1 MAAPGNTTRMPLR
14 ERLGRRLV
22 QLLIGL
28 TAYGVSVALLIE
40 AHLGLDP
47 WDVFHQGLSRRT
59 GISIGLMS
67 VLVSGVVLVL
77 WIPLRQRPGVGTV
90 CNAILVGLVIDAAL
104 WLLPT
109 AGSWWSRGPGPS
121 RAPM

>member
-1 MAAPGNTTRMPLR
+1 MAGPGNTTRMPLR

-47 WDVFHQGLSRRT
+47 WDVFHS
-59 GISIGLMS
+59 GI
-67 VLVSGVVLVL
+67 
-77 WIPLRQRPGVGTV
+77 
-90 CNAILVGLVIDAAL
+90 
-104 WLLPT
+104 
-109 AGSWWSRGPGPS
+109 RGKMRGFG
-121 RAPM
+121 RA